1 MNTKYFYP
9 SAVIVTLMTVIFSIM
24 ALTHTK
30 LSKYVGK
37 GAVKAI
43 NYILI
48 ILGVYVLYCLYQA
61 KKNKELQKQKE
72 SYCY

>member
-1 MNTKYFYP
+1 MNTNYFYP

-37 GAVKAI
+37 GTVKAI

-48 ILGVYVLYCLYQA
+48 ILGVYVLYSLYQM
-61 KKNKELQKQKE
+61 KKNKELEKKKE